1 LYWTYQLKNIK
12 QAIVLSILLALLAA
26 LAIIIPS
33 FMAQTTQT
41 VATPSTVISAQL
53 DTVTPTDKLTPSQPL
68 LTKEERLWLDNNQ
81 PIRVGVDGSFPPY
94 SFLNEHNQPVGIV
107 IDTLEL
113 MAKKLDI
120 EFVID
125 KQSNWRNVVSNLD
138 AKKIDLILTM
148 VKTPQREMNYL
159 FTSPIVYKSLVI
171 INNKDNPTI
180 NSREDIAGKT
190 IALVKNYHYVRK
202 ILNEFPSVVPFY
214 VDTMREALE
223 AVEAREADATIT
235 FFAGANFLQQKYL
248 FSNLEFAAFFERNS
262 ANDAIAVNK
271 DQPMLAAIMQ
281 KGLDALSTDE
291 KLSINEKWH
300 ANISLPS
307 NHQVVIEIALSA
319 GILISLLSLWL
330 LREKRHN
337 RALVSAQ
344 VEAEDANRALNSLR
358 EKLEIIVSERTVQL
372 KNSENRYRGLVES
385 LQDEYIFYQH
395 NLHGDI
401 QYVSPSITRILGHKA
416 LNFRGGYNK
425 YLTNNMNN
433 LAIPELIQRCIKG
446 EHVPPFEIEIM
457 DVQGDYH
464 TFEVLERPMYN
475 EQNECIGCEGI
486 AHDITERK
494 QHQLKLYRL
503 SHFDKLTNLANRYL
517 FTLSLGQA
525 ITSATALN
533 QTFALLFLDLTRFK
547 IINDNLGHSA
557 GDKLLQQAAI
567 RLSEQMNSQDIL
579 ARFGGDKFCILLH
592 EYAAP
597 QAEAMAL
604 KLIKLLT
611 EPFEVYEQSF
621 ILGCRIGISL
631 FPTNGNDPETL
642 LKQADAALYVAKK
655 RPAGFAFCSEEQAI
669 YNQRRL
675 KLEQGLR
682 LALSKASFDE
692 GFELSTVYQSL
703 NQLPQAELAGFEAL
717 IRWQHP
723 ELGPISPMEFIP
735 IAEET
740 GLIFELSRWMLTKVC
755 RQLKQWHK
763 AGFDFKR
770 VSVNLSALDLININL
785 AEDVIGLI
793 AAAGAE
799 PRWLKIEITE
809 TALMTAPEQSINTL
823 QQLVGNGIQVAIDD
837 FGTGYSSLAYL
848 KSLPATTLK
857 IDQSFIR
864 NIMTSIEDQA
874 VVKAVISMAH
884 SLGKKVTA
892 EGVETQEQQ
901 DFLIT
906 HNCDLA
912 QGYLFSKPLTA
923 QECVTKYASNN
934 SQNKIVTFKRSLK

>member
-1 LYWTYQLKNIK
+1 LKNVK
-12 QAIVLSILLALLAA
+12 LAIALSILLALLATLTLTVTQGIA
-26 LAIIIPS
+26 AK
-33 FMAQTTQT
+33 TTQT
-41 VATPSTVISAQL
+41 VAATSTELGVQL
-53 DTVTPTDKLTPSQPL
+53 NAVTLTDMPASHYLP
-68 LTKEERLWLDNNQ
+68 LTKAERLWLEMNQ

-94 SFLNEHNQPVGIV
+94 SFLDENHKPVGIA
-107 IDTLEL
+107 IDTLAL
-113 MAKKLDI
+113 IGKKLDI

-125 KQSNWRNVVSNLD
+125 KQSSWRQVVSNLD
-138 AKKIDLILTM
+138 AKKIDVILTM
-148 VKTPQREMNYL
+148 VQTPDREANYL
-159 FTSPIVYKSLVI
+159 FTSPIVFKSLVI
-171 INNKDNPTI
+171 INNKDNSAI
-180 NSREDIAGKT
+180 NNREDIAGKT
-190 IALVKNYHYVRK
+190 IALVKNYHYVSK
-202 ILNEFPSVVPFY
+202 ILREFPSVVPFY

-223 AVEAREADATIT
+223 AVEARKADAAIT

-248 FSNLEFAAFFERNS
+248 FSNLEFAAFYERNS

-271 DQPMLAAIMQ
+271 DQPILVAIMQ
-281 KGLDALSTDE
+281 KGLNAISSDE
-291 KLSINEKWH
+291 KLAINEKWH
-300 ANISLPS
+300 ASIALPT
-307 NHQVVIEIALSA
+307 NHQVVIEIALAA
-319 GILISLLSLWL
+319 GLLISLLLLWL

-344 VEAEDANRALNSLR
+344 IDTEDANKALNTLR

-372 KNSENRYRGLVES
+372 QNSENRYRGLVES

-395 NLHGDI
+395 DIQGEI
-401 QYVSPSITRILGHKA
+401 QYVSPSITHILGHKT
-416 LNFRGGYNK
+416 LNFRGKYNK
-425 YLTNNMNN
+425 YLTNNKNN

-446 EHVPPFEIEIM
+446 EHIPPFEIEIM
-457 DVQGDYH
+457 DIQGTYH

-486 AHDITERK
+486 AHDITDRK

-503 SHFDKLTNLANRYL
+503 SHYDELTNLANRYL

-525 ITSATALN
+525 ITSAKALD
-533 QTFALLFLDLTRFK
+533 QSFALLFLDLTRFK

-567 RLSEQMNSQDIL
+567 RLTEQLNNQDIV
-579 ARFGGDKFCILLH
+579 ARFGGDKFCILLPEH
-592 EYAAP
+592 AAP
-597 QAEAMAL
+597 QAEVVAL
-604 KLIKLLT
+604 TLIKALAQ
-611 EPFEVYEQSF
+611 PFEVYEQSF

-631 FPTNGNDPETL
+631 FPTNGHDPETL

-655 RPAGFAFCSEEQAI
+655 RPAGFAFCSEEQAV

-682 LALSKASFDE
+682 LALSNASFDE
-692 GFELSTVYQSL
+692 GYELSPVYQSL
-703 NQLPQAELAGFEAL
+703 NQLPDAGLAGFEAL
-717 IRWQHP
+717 IRWVHP

-755 RQLKQWHK
+755 HQLKEWHQL
-763 AGFDFKR
+763 GFDFKR

-785 AEDVIGLI
+785 AEEIISIVE
-793 AAAGAE
+793 AAGAE

-809 TALMTAPEQSINTL
+809 TALMAAPEQSISTL
-823 QQLVGNGIQVAIDD
+823 QQLVGNGIHVAIDD

-848 KSLPATTLK
+848 KSLPATSLK

-892 EGVETQEQQ
+892 EGVETQEQL

-906 HNCDLA
+906 RHCDLA
-912 QGYLFSKPLTA
+912 QGYLFAKPLTA
-923 QECVTKYASNN
+923 QDCVKKYATNN
-934 SQNKIVTFKRSLK
+934 NQNKIVTFKRSLK